1 LAELLNKSKCFIE
14 AKTQPETKGK
24 ANAAAG
30 KTAQTAT
37 IFARIPGKN
46 KQDQPK
52 T

>member
-30 KTAQTAT
+30 KTAT

>member
-24 ANAAAG
+24 ANVAG